1 MSEDVQ
7 LPPCL
12 ISLLWDRVP
21 PWPTASE
28 AIITIV
34 IRVVMMGNAEQRQA
48 CVLLYSPEMIR
59 KVADSRYVHGL
70 HPMDRS
76 LLDNLLTWS
85 DIIRRSNT
93 HEHKMLPIPKC
104 LRDSD
109 L

>member
-34 IRVVMMGNAEQRQA
+34 TRVVVMGNAEQRKA
-48 CVLLYSPEMIR
+48 CVLLYSPELIR
-59 KVADSRYVHGL
+59 KVAISRYVRGL
-70 HPMDRS
+70 HPMDRIH
-76 LLDNLLTWS
+76 LDDLITWS
-85 DIIRRSNT
+85 DMIRRSQ
-93 HEHKMLPIPKC
+93 IQ
-104 LRDSD
+104 
-109 L
+109 